1 MISIH
6 IIDLCLIVEEIQAFN
21 FYGMFKIL
29 HARILIIPNFTGNS
43 DTQENNSD
51 NL

>member
-6 IIDLCLIVEEIQAFN
+6 IIDLCLTVKEIQAFN
-21 FYGMFKIL
+21 FYGTLKIL
-29 HARILIIPNFTGNS
+29 HASILIISNFTRNS
-43 DTQENNSD
+43 DIRENNLD

>member
-6 IIDLCLIVEEIQAFN
+6 IIDLCLTVEEIQAFN
-21 FYGMFKIL
+21 FYGTFKIL
-29 HARILIIPNFTGNS
+29 HASILMISNFTRSS
-43 DTQENNSD
+43 DIRENNSD

>member
-29 HARILIIPNFTGNS
+29 HARILIISNFTRNS